1 MMPRKFE
8 LSAYLTDVELGIVE
22 RVQKAENLPEDPETV
37 MMNLTQ
43 TIERL
48 AKRIHHMREQEEDA
62 AQSIMDH
69 LALQP
74 STAEYD
80 HGLNVLKGV
89 ADDLFFDV
97 TS

>member
-1 MMPRKFE
+1 MSLRKFDLSAILTDEE
-8 LSAYLTDVELGIVE
+8 LSAMQQVREAEKPIEDPTVLMTLFQTVE
-22 RVQKAENLPEDPETV
+22 RLGQK
-37 MMNLTQ
+37 
-43 TIERL
+43 
-48 AKRIHHMREQEEDA
+48 IHHMRENDEDA
-62 AQSIMDH
+62 AQAIIDH

-89 ADDLFFDV
+89 ADDLFFDT

>member
-1 MMPRKFE
+1 MSLRKFDLSAILTDEE
-8 LSAYLTDVELGIVE
+8 LSAMQQVREAEKPIEDPTVLMTLFKKVE
-22 RVQKAENLPEDPETV
+22 RLGK
-37 MMNLTQ
+37 
-43 TIERL
+43 
-48 AKRIHHMREQEEDA
+48 KIHHMRENDEDA
-62 AQSIMDH
+62 AQAIIDH

-89 ADDLFFDV
+89 ADDLFFDT

>member
-1 MMPRKFE
+1 MMPRKFD
-8 LSAYLTDVELGIVE
+8 LSAILTETELQAMQQVEDA
-22 RVQKAENLPEDPETV
+22 QKVPVDPTATV
-37 MMNLTQ
+37 ALYHTVK
-43 TIERL
+43 RL
-48 AKRIHHMREQEEDA
+48 AERIHHMREQEEDA

-80 HGLNVLKGV
+80 HGLNVLKGI
-89 ADDLFFDV
+89 ADDLFFDR

>member
-1 MMPRKFE
+1 MSLRKFD
-8 LSAYLTDVELGIVE
+8 LSAILTEEELYAMQQVRE
-22 RVQKAENLPEDPETV
+22 AEKPIEDPTTLITLFQTV
-37 MMNLTQ
+37 
-43 TIERL
+43 ERL
-48 AKRIHHMREQEEDA
+48 AEKIHHMRENDEDA
-62 AQSIMDH
+62 AQAIMDH

-89 ADDLFFDV
+89 ADDLFFDT

>member
-1 MMPRKFE
+1 MNIRKLD
-8 LSAYLTDVELGIVE
+8 LSAILTEEELDAVEQV
-22 RVQKAENLPEDPETV
+22 RKAEKPIEDPTV
-37 MMNLTQ
+37 LVTLFHAV
-43 TIERL
+43 ERL
-48 AKRIHHMREQEEDA
+48 AEKIHHMRLNDEDA
-62 AQSIMDH
+62 AQAIIDH

-89 ADDLFFDV
+89 ADDLLFDT

>member
-1 MMPRKFE
+1 MMPRKFD
-8 LSAYLTDVELGIVE
+8 LSAILTETELAAMQQVE
-22 RVQKAENLPEDPETV
+22 KAEKPIEDPTV
-37 MMNLTQ
+37 LMTLFQ
-43 TIERL
+43 TVERL
-48 AKRIHHMREQEEDA
+48 AKRIHHMGENQEDA
-62 AQSIMDH
+62 AQAIMDH

-89 ADDLFFDV
+89 ADDLFFDT